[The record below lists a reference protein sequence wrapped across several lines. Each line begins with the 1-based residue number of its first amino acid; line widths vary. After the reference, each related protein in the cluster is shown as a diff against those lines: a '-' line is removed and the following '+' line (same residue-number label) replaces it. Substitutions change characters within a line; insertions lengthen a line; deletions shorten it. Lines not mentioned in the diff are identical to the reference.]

1 MKRDPRVVAYIDKAQ
16 PFAKPVLKHLRK
28 LVHKGCSEVTETI
41 KWGMPS
47 FEYKGTLCSMA
58 SFKQHAVFGFAKAAL
73 LTDPHGYL
81 QKHKAQGGDAMGN
94 LGRLTSLKD
103 LPPDDILIDFIE
115 QAQKLNDSN
124 IKPKTEKA
132 PLVVPDYVTAALAK
146 NNKAKAT
153 FDSLAYSHR
162 KEYLQWITEAKTEAT
177 RQKRLA
183 SSVEW
188 LAEGKNRN
196 WKYAGK

>member
-28 LVHKGCSEVTETI
+28 LVHKGCPEVTETI

-73 LTDPHGYL
+73 LKDPHGYL

-162 KEYLQWITEAKTEAT
+162 KEYLQWITEAKTKAT